1 MSGFYLMHRDWQDN
15 AVFGNEEYSSRDAW
29 VWLVENAAWK
39 PSRVRV
45 KGEVVELGR
54 GELCFAQRFMAEKWG
69 WSKSRVDRFLKRLCA
84 ENMISIRSK
93 TGATAGQG
101 SGQGQSIITVCNYAE
116 YQDLSDGQRGN
127 EKRQTGATAGQ
138 QRGEEEQGNKGT
150 IESSEAKAS
159 SPRARKADFVLP
171 SNIPAEAWD
180 GWLEMRKKI
189 GKPPTDHA
197 KTLAVAELDKLA
209 ADGWPPGDVLN
220 HCTLNAYQGIFPPK
234 DRKNANRNSSTT
246 GNRSPDGWGTVL
258 REVGGRET
266 RNSPP

>member
-1 MSGFYLMHRDWQDN
+1 MSNLLARLIEAGTPADLISEVAMLLAERKVLEN
-15 AVFGNEEYSSRDAW
+15 RRKNERERKA
-29 VWLVENAAWK
+29 
-39 PSRVRV
+39 
-45 KGEVVELGR
+45 
-54 GELCFAQRFMAEKWG
+54 
-69 WSKSRVDRFLKRLCA
+69 KSRRDSDECHVTSR
-84 ENMISIRSK
+84 EG
-93 TGATAGQG
+93 TG
-101 SGQGQSIITVCNYAE
+101 
-116 YQDLSDGQRGN
+116 QDGTTEDSPLSRPPNDN
-127 EKRQTGATAGQ
+127 NSNPPTHTPV
-138 QRGEEEQGNKGT
+138 NK
-150 IESSEAKAS
+150 
-159 SPRARKADFVLP
+159 PRARKADFVLP

-258 REVGGRET
+258 REVGGREAGYS
-266 RNSPP
+266 SP